1 MSTIGSQI
9 SLWLGMSVISG
20 FEILEYIVQVFM
32 VLTGLR
38 KKSKDQKV
46 PRNECN
52 ATAAVWHE
60 ASWFYINILFIV
72 ISYIDENNVYIPK
85 IKRWA
90 KTN

>member
-1 MSTIGSQI
+1 
-9 SLWLGMSVISG
+9 MSVISG
-20 FEILEYIVQVFM
+20 FEILEYIVQVCM

-46 PRNECN
+46 PRNEGN
-52 ATAAVWHE
+52 ATAAVRHE